1 VKRSSQPRRPPEK
14 SDARLR
20 TAPARL
26 ADAHYDRVILVPTA
40 ETNPEGSFYFSSYE
54 ILLLQI
60 GYAVSDTTQISVTS
74 APPIAEGTAPFD
86 LSVKTVLLREPSV
99 QAAFFGSA
107 SGVVGSEL
115 AGFIGRGGGSVT
127 LCHPAYECRHRVT
140 VASSVFLAGP
150 ASLLLS
156 GVGASLR
163 VNRMFT
169 LLAELDSA
177 VPLGEP
183 VGEFNGV
190 LGGFGARFS
199 DPNWGVDLCLM
210 RSGTAGALSPFFP
223 FLALTYRY
231 VP

>member
-1 VKRSSQPRRPPEK
+1 
-14 SDARLR
+14 LR
-20 TAPARL
+20 TAPARM

-40 ETNPEGSFYFSSYE
+40 ETNPEGSFYVSSYE
-54 ILLLQI
+54 ILLLQV
-60 GYAVSDTTQISVTS
+60 GYAVSDTTQISITS

-156 GVGASLR
+156 GVGASFR